1 MALYFSFSSSFFNH
15 SLKNDKKQKK
25 SQLVKSKWLADQ
37 MRKSTFDF
45 DQKWFSDV
53 IKEFF
58 GKKLNL
64 KKLLKN

>member
-25 SQLVKSKWLADQ
+25 ESQLVKSKWLADQ

-64 KKLLKN
+64 KK